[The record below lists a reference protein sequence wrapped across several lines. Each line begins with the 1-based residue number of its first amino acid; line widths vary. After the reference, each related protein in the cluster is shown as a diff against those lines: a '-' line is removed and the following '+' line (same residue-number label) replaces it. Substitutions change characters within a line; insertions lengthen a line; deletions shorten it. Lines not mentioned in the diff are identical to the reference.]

1 MRLGHSRIAHT
12 CARLWSWPGARE
24 VRRWFPLHPSK
35 SRQNSVH
42 GEVLLR
48 IHYKTQIPGGIDLDV
63 KPNEE
68 LNDEAIAACKYEP
81 RYSYARVSCVC
92 VCARARARGD
102 VRACGECSCAC
113 AAMYVRV

>member
-1 MRLGHSRIAHT
+1 MVVVD
-12 CARLWSWPGARE
+12 ARE

-81 RYSYARVSCVC
+81 R
-92 VCARARARGD
+92 
-102 VRACGECSCAC
+102 
-113 AAMYVRV
+113 

>member
-1 MRLGHSRIAHT
+1 
-12 CARLWSWPGARE
+12 
-24 VRRWFPLHPSK
+24 
-35 SRQNSVH
+35 VH

-81 RYSYARVSCVC
+81 RYSYARVRCVRACVCGDVCVHACGESAVC
-92 VCARARARGD
+92 VCACDD
-102 VRACGECSCAC
+102 VR
-113 AAMYVRV
+113 VRVSDD